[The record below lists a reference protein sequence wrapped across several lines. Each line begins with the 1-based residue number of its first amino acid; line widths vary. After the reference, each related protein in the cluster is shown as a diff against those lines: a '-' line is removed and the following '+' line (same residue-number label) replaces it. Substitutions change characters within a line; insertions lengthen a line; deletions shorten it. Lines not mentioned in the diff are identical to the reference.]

1 MTKSIL
7 LERIDLMYYDKN
19 KSAIVLF
26 EKVNYKSG
34 KYINKISIYEDV
46 GIGIND
52 ILDNLTIED
61 YKIQKENVK
70 VLQNIIINGENT
82 IRVLK
87 EIEEEIGK

>member
-52 ILDNLTIED
+52 ILDN
-61 YKIQKENVK
+61 
-70 VLQNIIINGENT
+70 
-82 IRVLK
+82 
-87 EIEEEIGK
+87 

>member
-34 KYINKISIYEDV
+34 KSINKISIYEDV

-52 ILDNLTIED
+52 ILDNYDED
-61 YKIQKENVK
+61 LINKTNKNVQLYDLRFVQFNKIFEF
-70 VLQNIIINGENT
+70 
-82 IRVLK
+82 LK
-87 EIEEEIGK
+87 Y

>member
-1 MTKSIL
+1 MSVHKKRAS
-7 LERIDLMYYDKN
+7 
-19 KSAIVLF
+19 
-26 EKVNYKSG
+26 YKSME
-34 KYINKISIYEDV
+34 KD
-46 GIGIND
+46 IND

>member
-26 EKVNYKSG
+26 EKVRFNSG
-34 KYINKISIYEDV
+34 KVVEKLTIYEDV

-52 ILDNLTIED
+52 ILDNYDED
-61 YKIQKENVK
+61 LIDKTNKNVQLYDLRFVQFDK
-70 VLQNIIINGENT
+70 LFEF
-82 IRVLK
+82 LK
-87 EIEEEIGK
+87 Y